1 MSSRGQMANN
11 HAEKWGETGWKVGGR
26 GAMAYSIR
34 CHTIDTQTKRPRSA
48 ITTMAITR
56 KQTNCPGIP

>member
-26 GAMAYSIR
+26 GAWHTASVATQSI
-34 CHTIDTQTKRPRSA
+34 HKQSA
-48 ITTMAITR
+48 PAP
-56 KQTNCPGIP
+56 Q